1 MARPDRGVAQRYAA
15 KKRRKRLLTDRPLD
29 APPNRRPLSANEPP
43 VDERLLPDLL
53 SSSAGPRVVLTSPSA
68 ERPARS
74 RVPSHRPFTSYV
86 EEYRYIGADLRRVA
100 MVAGGLL
107 VAVILLSFFVR

>member
-15 KKRRKRLLTDRPLD
+15 KKRRKRLLTERPSS
-29 APPNRRPLSANEPP
+29 APLARGPMTVAEPLA
-43 VDERLLPDLL
+43 DERLIPEVP
-53 SSSAGPRVVLTSPSA
+53 SSSSGPRVVLTSPSA
-68 ERPARS
+68 GRPARS
-74 RVPSHRPFTSYV
+74 RAPAHRPFTAYV

-107 VAVILLSFFVR
+107 VAVILLSLIIR